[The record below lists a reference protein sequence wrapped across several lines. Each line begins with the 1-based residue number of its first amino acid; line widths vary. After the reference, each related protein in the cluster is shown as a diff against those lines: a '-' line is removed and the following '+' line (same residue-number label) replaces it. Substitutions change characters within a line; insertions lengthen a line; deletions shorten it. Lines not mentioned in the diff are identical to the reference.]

1 MLIEIV
7 CKIYMSQCVWHSEYN
22 ASLIWAGSINWWK
35 SQKEVK
41 NESIGL
47 KLEDYFVDLGNPGK
61 LLYRSLSSGFFVGIP
76 HSEWKHTMF
85 R

>member
-1 MLIEIV
+1 MLIEIFW
-7 CKIYMSQCVWHSEYN
+7 KIYMSQCVWHFEYN
-22 ASLIWAGSINWWK
+22 ASLIWAGSNWWK

-41 NESIGL
+41 NV
-47 KLEDYFVDLGNPGK
+47 KLEEYFVDLGNPGK
-61 LLYRSLSSGFFVGIP
+61 LLYISLCSGFFIGIP